1 MTGRV
6 HLLDDHLI
14 NKIAAGEV
22 VERPASVVKELVENA
37 IDAEATRIEVVVEAG
52 GRALVSVTDDGF
64 GMSRDDALM
73 ALERHA
79 TSKIRNDADLFE
91 IASLGFR
98 GEAVPSIASVSRF
111 ELTSGERGEVAGTR
125 IVVDGGAVERVED
138 APNPGGTEI
147 RVRRLFFNTPV
158 RLKFLRTPRT
168 EMAHVVDVVNRLALA
183 WPERA
188 FKLVADDKTLLDA
201 PPASSLAARVATVL
215 GKKIAA
221 GLVPVQAERGQL
233 RLEGLASAPSVHRAN
248 NGGLFLYVNGRFVKD
263 RTLVGAVLSA
273 YRGIVPRGRYPVVVL
288 FLDLPPSSVDVNVHP
303 TKSEVR
309 FTDSSAVWRFVG
321 SEISRVVAT
330 MMAGG
335 ERPDARPDISADPGP
350 LAGVPALPFG
360 RSIASRAMDRAF
372 PDGEASG
379 DPDPL
384 GRAAEEPAPTSAPRA
399 CSGRAAAWMDRLAQQ
414 LDGGRAWGR
423 RERPVFTDL
432 EVLAQY
438 DRTFLLCELGRELFV
453 LDQHAAHERVLFE
466 RLRRGTAGRPART
479 QRLLVPELLE
489 LGRARATA
497 LAEEAGPLLAELGVE
512 VSSFGEE
519 TVALQGVP
527 AGVAAQRV
535 RRAVLDLADELVA
548 GAGRGGGVIHALRY
562 EIAALLACHSS
573 VRAGDRLSQDEI
585 RELLRQLDRTEHAF
599 ACPHGRP
606 TLVRFSR
613 DEVARWFV
621 RDS

>member
-6 HLLDDHLI
+6 QLLDEHLI

-37 IDAEATRIEVVVEAG
+37 VDAEATRIEVEVEAG
-52 GRALVSVTDDGF
+52 GRSLISVIDDGI

-79 TSKIRNDADLFE
+79 TSKIRTDDDLFSVS
-91 IASLGFR
+91 SLGFR

-111 ELTSGERGEVAGTR
+111 ELITGERGDVAGTR
-125 IVVDGGAVERVED
+125 IVVDGGTVGKIED

-158 RLKFLRTPRT
+158 RLKFLRSPRT
-168 EMAHVVDVVNRLALA
+168 EMAHVVDTVHRLALA
-183 WPERA
+183 WPDRA
-188 FKLVADDKTLLDA
+188 FKLVADDKVLLDA
-201 PPASSLAARVATVL
+201 PPSSGLAARAAAVL
-215 GKKIAA
+215 GKKISA
-221 GLVPVQAERGQL
+221 GLVPVHDERGEL
-233 RLEGLASAPSVHRAN
+233 RLEGLVSSPATHKAN
-248 NGGLFLYVNGRFVKD
+248 NSGLFLYVNGRFVKD

-288 FLDLPPSSVDVNVHP
+288 FLDLPPGRVDVNVHP
-303 TKSEVR
+303 AKSEVR
-309 FTDSSAVWRFVG
+309 FTDSGSVWRFVG
-321 SEISRVVAT
+321 GVVSRAVAS
-330 MMAGG
+330 MLAGDVRP
-335 ERPDARPDISADPGP
+335 EARPDASAAGP
-350 LAGVPALPFG
+350 MAGVPALPFG
-360 RSIASRAMDRAF
+360 RPLASRAMDRAF
-372 PDGEASG
+372 PDADGPVDA
-379 DPDPL
+379 DPL
-384 GRAAEEPAPTSAPRA
+384 GRAPHDPEPGGGRA
-399 CSGRAAAWMDRLAQQ
+399 CSGRAATWMDRLARQ
-414 LDGGRAWGR
+414 LDDGRAWGR
-423 RERPVFTDL
+423 GERPAFSEL

-438 DRTFLLCELGRELFV
+438 DRTFLLCQLGRELFV
-453 LDQHAAHERVLFE
+453 LDQHAAHERVVFE
-466 RLRRGTAGRPART
+466 RLRRGGGPGRRMKT

-489 LGRARATA
+489 LGRSRATA

-512 VSSFGEE
+512 VSSFGAE

-527 AGVAAQRV
+527 VGISAGRV
-535 RRAVLDLADELVA
+535 RRAVQDLADELRSGVGSGATVA
-548 GAGRGGGVIHALRY
+548 EALRY
-562 EIAALLACHSS
+562 EIAALVACHSS
-573 VRAGDRLSQDEI
+573 VRAGDRLGTDEI